1 MSPSLRQQV
10 LRKIP
15 GVDEILSRP
24 EMVDLLKIHP
34 RHVVVEAVRK
44 GLGRLREEILQKEEL
59 HESEDTLFS
68 FENLS
73 SIFQKEIDL
82 QIQPRLRRVINATGV
97 VIHTNLGRAPLHPS
111 AIEHLIEV
119 SKTYSNLEYDL
130 DRGERGS
137 RTIHVEEILCRLSG
151 AESALVVNNNA
162 GAVLLVLN
170 SLAEGKE
177 VIVSRGELV
186 EIGGAFRIPD
196 VMKRSGALLREVGTT
211 NRTHFNDYQK
221 AIGPETALLLK
232 VHTSNFRVMGFT
244 SEVSLQDLVRL
255 GKEYQLPVV
264 DDLGSGCLIDLT
276 RYGLE
281 KEPTVQEMIKTG
293 VDAVTIS
300 GDKLLGGPQAG
311 IILGKKKI
319 LDLFKIN
326 PLTRAL
332 RIDKLTLAALE
343 STLLLYF
350 DEKKAMEEIPTLR
363 MLSLD
368 TKRLKNRG
376 KRLLKRLSG
385 VTNKKMAFTLKED
398 VSQVGGGALPLQE
411 LPTLV
416 VAVKPLEVSVNSLE
430 ENLRKGEP
438 PIVCRISKEE
448 LILDMRT
455 VFDEEIPMLAA
466 GIEKALTQTAKGTGQ
481 SGKQNNVE
489 NP

>member
-1 MSPSLRQQV
+1 MSPSLRQQF

-15 GVDEILSRP
+15 SVDDILLRP
-24 EMVDLLKIHP
+24 EMMDLLKIHA

-44 GLGRLREEILQKEEL
+44 GLGRLREEILHREEL
-59 HESEDTLFS
+59 PELGDNL
-68 FENLS
+68 FENLYS
-73 SIFQKEIDL
+73 LFQKEIDL
-82 QIQPRLRRVINATGV
+82 QVQPRLRRVINATGV

-119 SKTYSNLEYDL
+119 SKAYSNLEYDL

-137 RTIHVEEILCRLSG
+137 RYTHVEEILCRLSG

-170 SLAEGKE
+170 TLAEGKE

-196 VMKRSGALLREVGTT
+196 VMKRSGGLLREVGTT
-211 NRTHFNDYQK
+211 NRTHFTDYQK
-221 AIGPETALLLK
+221 AIGPQTALLLK

-244 SEVSLQDLVRL
+244 SEVSLQDLVQL
-255 GKEYQLPVV
+255 GKERQLPVV

-281 KEPTVQEMIKTG
+281 KEPTVQETIKTG

-319 LDLFKIN
+319 LDLFKTN

-343 STLLLYF
+343 STLLLYL
-350 DEKKAMEEIPTLR
+350 DEERAMEEIPTLR

-368 TKRLKNRG
+368 TKRLKRRG
-376 KRLLKRLSG
+376 KRLLKRFSG
-385 VTNKKMAFTLKED
+385 MANKKMTFILRED
-398 VSQVGGGALPLQE
+398 VSRVGGGALPLQN

-416 VAVKPLEVSVNSLE
+416 VAIKPVEASVNSLE
-430 ENLRKGEP
+430 ENLRKGDP

-455 VFDEEIPMLAA
+455 VFDEEIPLLAA
-466 GIEKALTQTAKGTGQ
+466 GIEKALTQTTKL
-481 SGKQNNVE
+481 
-489 NP
+489 

>member
-15 GVDEILSRP
+15 SVDEILSRP

-34 RHVVVEAVRK
+34 RPVVVEAVRK

-59 HESEDTLFS
+59 HESDDTLFS

-73 SIFQKEIDL
+73 SIFRKEIDL

-137 RTIHVEEILCRLSG
+137 RYIHVEEILCRLSG

-244 SEVSLQDLVRL
+244 SEVSLQDLVQL

-276 RYGLE
+276 QYGLE

-416 VAVKPLEVSVNSLE
+416 VAIKPLEVSVNSLE

-466 GIEKALTQTAKGTGQ
+466 GIEKALTQTAKGIGQ
-481 SGKQNNVE
+481 SA
-489 NP
+489 

>member
-1 MSPSLRQQV
+1 MSLSLRQQA

-15 GVDEILSRP
+15 SVDEILLRP
-24 EMVDLLKIHP
+24 EIADLLKVHP
-34 RHVVVEAVRK
+34 RHVVVGAIRK
-44 GLGRLREEILQKEEL
+44 GLGQLREEILRKEDLSQIGEVF
-59 HESEDTLFS
+59 FS
-68 FENLS
+68 FENLFP
-73 SIFQKEIDL
+73 IFQREIDL

-97 VIHTNLGRAPLHPS
+97 VIHTNLGRAPLHSS
-111 AIEHLIEV
+111 AIDHLVEI
-119 SKTYSNLEYDL
+119 SKSYSNLEYDL
-130 DRGERGS
+130 ERGERGD
-137 RTIHVEEILCRLSG
+137 RYAHVEETLCRLSG

-162 GAVLLVLN
+162 AAVLLVLN
-170 SLAEGKE
+170 TLAEGKE

-211 NRTHFNDYQK
+211 NRTHFSDYQK
-221 AIGPETALLLK
+221 AIGAQTALLLK

-255 GKEYQLPVV
+255 GREHRIPVV
-264 DDLGSGCLIDLT
+264 EDLGSGCLVDLA

-281 KEPTVQEMIKTG
+281 KEPTVQEVIETG
-293 VDAVTIS
+293 VEGVTVS

-343 STLLLYF
+343 STLLLYL
-350 DEKKAMEEIPTLR
+350 DEKRAMEEIPTLR

-368 TKRLKNRG
+368 TKKLKQRG

-385 VTNKKMAFTLKED
+385 RIDGRITFLVRED

-411 LPTLV
+411 LPTMV
-416 VAVKPLEVSVNSLE
+416 VAAKPLDCSVNSLE
-430 ENLRKGEP
+430 ARLRQSDP
-438 PIVCRISKEE
+438 PIISRISREE

-455 VFDEEIPMLAA
+455 VSDEEILQLAA
-466 GIEKALTQTAKGTGQ
+466 GIEKALIKTAEGKGH
-481 SGKQNNVE
+481 SA
-489 NP
+489 

>member
-1 MSPSLRQQV
+1 MSPSLRQQL

-15 GVDEILSRP
+15 SVDEMLSRP
-24 EMVDLLKIHP
+24 EMNDLLKIHP
-34 RHVVVEAVRK
+34 RHLVVEAVRK
-44 GLGRLREEILQKEEL
+44 GLKRLREEILHKEEIPQI
-59 HESEDTLFS
+59 EDSVFS
-68 FENLS
+68 LENLYPL
-73 SIFQKEIDL
+73 FQKEIEA
-82 QIQPRLRRVINATGV
+82 QTHPRLRRVINATGV

-111 AIEHLIEV
+111 AIQHLIEV

-137 RTIHVEEILCRLSG
+137 RYVHVEEILCRLSG

-170 SLAEGKE
+170 TLAEGKE

-186 EIGGAFRIPD
+186 EIGGTFRIPD

-211 NRTHFNDYQK
+211 NRTHLNDYQK
-221 AIGPETALLLK
+221 AIGPQTALLLK

-244 SEVSLQDLVRL
+244 SEVSLQDLVQL
-255 GKEYQLPVV
+255 GKEHQLPVV

-276 RYGLE
+276 QYGLE
-281 KEPTVQEMIKTG
+281 KEPTVQETIKTG

-311 IILGKKKI
+311 IILGRKKF
-319 LDLFKIN
+319 LELFKSN

-343 STLLLYF
+343 ATLLIYL
-350 DEKKAMEEIPTLR
+350 DEKKAMEEIPTLQ
-363 MLSLD
+363 MLRLD
-368 TKRLKNRG
+368 TGKLKRRG
-376 KRLLKRLSG
+376 KRLLKRLSER
-385 VTNKKMAFTLKED
+385 VNKKVAFNLKED

-411 LPTLV
+411 LPTVV
-416 VAVKPLEVSVNSLE
+416 VAIKPVEVSVNSLE
-430 ENLRKGEP
+430 ENLRKADP
-438 PIVCRISKEE
+438 PIISRISKDE

-455 VFDEEIPMLAA
+455 VFDEEIPLLAA
-466 GIEKALTQTAKGTGQ
+466 GIEKALTPTTE
-481 SGKQNNVE
+481 S
-489 NP
+489 

>member
-15 GVDEILSRP
+15 SVDDILSRP
-24 EMVDLLKIHP
+24 EIVYLLKVHP
-34 RHVVVEAVRK
+34 RHVVVEAIRE
-44 GLGRLREEILQKEEL
+44 GLGRLREEILHKEEL
-59 HESEDTLFS
+59 PPLGDALFS
-68 FENLS
+68 FENLYPL
-73 SIFQKEIDL
+73 FQKEIAL

-111 AIEHLIEV
+111 AIKHLIEI

-137 RTIHVEEILCRLSG
+137 RYTHVEEILCRLSG

-162 GAVLLVLN
+162 GAVLLLFN
-170 SLAEGKE
+170 TLAEGKE

-211 NRTHFNDYQK
+211 NRTHFEDYQG
-221 AIGPETALLLK
+221 AIGPHTALLLK

-244 SEVSLQDLVRL
+244 SEVSLQDLVQL
-255 GKEYQLPVV
+255 GREHQLPVV
-264 DDLGSGCLIDLT
+264 DDLGSGCLIDLAQ
-276 RYGLE
+276 YGLE
-281 KEPTVQEMIKTG
+281 KEPTVQETIKTG

-300 GDKLLGGPQAG
+300 GDKLLGGPQSG

-350 DEKKAMEEIPTLR
+350 DEKRAMEEIPTLQ

-368 TKRLKNRG
+368 MRRLKRRA
-376 KRLLKRLSG
+376 KRLLKRLPER
-385 VTNKKMAFTLKED
+385 VTNRMTFTIRED

-411 LPTLV
+411 LPTVV
-416 VAVKPLEVSVNSLE
+416 VAIKPLDFSVNSLE

-438 PIVCRISKEE
+438 PIISRISKEE

-455 VFDEEIPMLAA
+455 VMDEEIPLLAA
-466 GIEKALTQTAKGTGQ
+466 GLEKALTKIAE
-481 SGKQNNVE
+481 SI
-489 NP
+489 

>member
-1 MSPSLRQQV
+1 MCPSLRQQV
-10 LRKIP
+10 LHKIP
-15 GVDEILSRP
+15 RVDEILSRP
-24 EMVDLLKIHP
+24 QIVDLLKIHP
-34 RHVVVEAVRK
+34 RSVVTEAIRK
-44 GLGRLREEILQKEEL
+44 GLGRLREEILQKQDLSQLGEAF
-59 HESEDTLFS
+59 FS
-68 FENLS
+68 FENLCPL
-73 SIFQKEIDL
+73 FQKEIDL

-111 AIEHLIEV
+111 AMKHLMEV
-119 SKTYSNLEYDL
+119 SRTYSNLEYDL

-137 RTIHVEEILCRLSG
+137 RYCHVEEILCRLSG

-170 SLAEGKE
+170 TLAEGKE
-177 VIVSRGELV
+177 VLVSRGELV
-186 EIGGAFRIPD
+186 EIGGGFRIPD

-211 NRTHFNDYQK
+211 NRTHFDDYQK
-221 AIGPETALLLK
+221 AIGPHTALLLK

-244 SEVSLQDLVRL
+244 SEVSLQNLVQL
-255 GKEYQLPVV
+255 GKEHQLPVV

-276 RYGLE
+276 QYGLE
-281 KEPTVQEMIKTG
+281 KEPTVQETITTG

-311 IILGKKKI
+311 IILGRKKI

-343 STLLLYF
+343 STLLFYL
-350 DEKKAMEEIPTLR
+350 DEKRAVEEIPTLQMLSSDIR
-363 MLSLD
+363 ML
-368 TKRLKNRG
+368 KRRG
-376 KRLLKRLSG
+376 RRLLKRLSG
-385 VTNKKMAFTLKED
+385 MTNEGMTFFLKED

-416 VAVKPLEVSVNSLE
+416 VAIKPLDFSVNRLE
-430 ENLRKGEP
+430 ENLRKGDP
-438 PIVCRISKEE
+438 PIISRISREE

-455 VFDEEIPMLAA
+455 VFDEEIPLLAT
-466 GIEKALTQTAKGTGQ
+466 GIEKALTRTAEGIAPSELKET
-481 SGKQNNVE
+481 K
-489 NP
+489 

>member
-1 MSPSLRQQV
+1 MFSSLRQQV

-15 GVDEILSRP
+15 SVDEILSRP
-24 EMVDLLKIHP
+24 EIIDLLKIHP
-34 RHVVVEAVRK
+34 RNVVVEAIRK
-44 GLGRLREEILQKEEL
+44 GLGRLRQEILQQEEL
-59 HESEDTLFS
+59 SGLGDSLFS
-68 FENLS
+68 FEHLYPL
-73 SIFQKEIDL
+73 FQEEINL
-82 QIQPRLRRVINATGV
+82 QIRPRLRRIINATGV
-97 VIHTNLGRAPLHPS
+97 VIHTNLGRAPLHSS
-111 AIEHLIEV
+111 AIQHLTEV

-130 DRGERGS
+130 ERGERGS
-137 RTIHVEEILCRLSG
+137 RYAHVEEILCRLSG

-170 SLAEGKE
+170 ALAEGKE

-211 NRTHFNDYQK
+211 NRTHFDDYQR
-221 AIGPETALLLK
+221 AIGSDTALLLK
-232 VHTSNFRVMGFT
+232 VHTSNFRVVGFA
-244 SEVSLQDLVRL
+244 SEVSLQDLVQL

-281 KEPTVQEMIKTG
+281 KEPTVQETIQTG
-293 VDAVTIS
+293 VDVVTFS

-311 IILGKKKI
+311 IILGKKKF
-319 LDLFKIN
+319 LDLFKAN

-343 STLLLYF
+343 STLLLYL
-350 DEKKAMEEIPTLR
+350 DEKTAMEEIPTLR

-368 TKRLKNRG
+368 TRKLKRRG

-385 VTNKKMAFTLKED
+385 VMDKRGTFFLRED

-411 LPTLV
+411 LPTAV
-416 VAVKPLEVSVNSLE
+416 VAVKPLDLSVDSLE
-430 ENLRKGEP
+430 EKLREGDP
-438 PIVCRISKEE
+438 PIISRISKEE
-448 LILDMRT
+448 LLLDMRT
-455 VFDEEIPMLAA
+455 VFDEEIPLLAA
-466 GIEKALTQTAKGTGQ
+466 GIEKALTRTAE
-481 SGKQNNVE
+481 GKAHSKEEVG
-489 NP
+489 

>member
-1 MSPSLRQQV
+1 MSPSPHQQV

-15 GVDEILSRP
+15 SVDEILSKP
-24 EMVDLLKIHP
+24 EVSNLLKTYP
-34 RHVVVEAVRK
+34 RSVVVEAIRK
-44 GLGRLREEILQKEEL
+44 GLGRLREEILRKEEL
-59 HESEDTLFS
+59 SQLGDDLFS
-68 FENLS
+68 FERLYPL
-73 SIFQKEIDL
+73 FQKEIDL

-97 VIHTNLGRAPLHPS
+97 VIHTNLGRAPLHSS
-111 AIEHLIEV
+111 AIKHLIDI
-119 SKTYSNLEYDL
+119 SKHYSNLEYDIEL
-130 DRGERGS
+130 GERGS
-137 RTIHVEEILCRLSG
+137 RYTHVEEILCRLSG

-170 SLAEGKE
+170 TFAEGKE

-196 VMKRSGALLREVGTT
+196 VMKRSGTLLREVGTT
-211 NRTHFNDYQK
+211 NRTHLSDYQK
-221 AIGPETALLLK
+221 AIGPQTALLLK
-232 VHTSNFRVMGFT
+232 VHTSNFRVMGFA
-244 SEVSLQDLVRL
+244 SEVSLQELVQL
-255 GKEYQLPVV
+255 GREHQLSVV

-276 RYGLE
+276 QYGLE
-281 KEPTVQEMIKTG
+281 KEPTVQETIKTG
-293 VDAVTIS
+293 VDAVTFS

-311 IILGKKKI
+311 IILGKKKF

-368 TKRLKNRG
+368 TRRLKRRG
-376 KRLLKRLSG
+376 RRLLKRLSG
-385 VTNKKMAFTLKED
+385 MMNKRMTFTLKED

-411 LPTLV
+411 LPTVV
-416 VAVKPLEVSVNSLE
+416 VAIKPLDFSVNSLE
-430 ENLRKGEP
+430 ENLRKGDL
-438 PIVCRISKEE
+438 PIISRISKEE

-455 VFDEEIPMLAA
+455 VFDEEIPLLTA
-466 GIEKALTQTAKGTGQ
+466 GLEKTLKHLQ
-481 SGKQNNVE
+481 SQ
-489 NP
+489 

>member
-15 GVDEILSRP
+15 RVDEILSRSQI
-24 EMVDLLKIHP
+24 VDLLKVYP
-34 RHVVVEAVRK
+34 RHVVIEAIRK
-44 GLGRLREEILQKEEL
+44 GLGRLRGEILRKQDL
-59 HESEDTLFS
+59 SQLEDAFFS
-68 FENLS
+68 FENLYPL
-73 SIFQKEIDL
+73 FQKEIDL

-97 VIHTNLGRAPLHPS
+97 VIHTNLGRAPLPSS
-111 AIEHLIEV
+111 AIKHLMEV

-130 DRGERGS
+130 ELGERGD
-137 RTIHVEEILCRLSG
+137 RYTHVEENLCRLSG

-170 SLAEGKE
+170 TLAEGKE

-221 AIGPETALLLK
+221 AIGPHTALFLK

-244 SEVSLQDLVRL
+244 SEVSLQDLVQL
-255 GKEYQLPVV
+255 GKEHQLPVV
-264 DDLGSGCLIDLT
+264 DDLGSGCLVDLT
-276 RYGLE
+276 QYGLE
-281 KEPTVQEMIKTG
+281 KEPTVQETIKTG
-293 VDAVTIS
+293 VDTVTIS

-311 IILGKKKI
+311 IILGKKHF
-319 LDLFKIN
+319 LDLFKAN

-343 STLLLYF
+343 STLLLYP
-350 DEKKAMEEIPTLR
+350 DEKRAMEEIPVLS

-368 TKRLKNRG
+368 TRKLKRRG
-376 KRLLKRLSG
+376 KQLLKRLSRMTIER
-385 VTNKKMAFTLKED
+385 VTFSLKED

-411 LPTLV
+411 LPTMA
-416 VAVKPLEVSVNSLE
+416 VAIKPLHLSVNSLE
-430 ENLRKGEP
+430 ENLRKGDP
-438 PIVCRISKEE
+438 PIISRISKEE

-455 VFDEEIPMLAA
+455 VFDEEIPVLAA
-466 GIEKALTQTAKGTGQ
+466 GIEKALTRMTK
-481 SGKQNNVE
+481 S
-489 NP
+489 